1 MEKLRDPGKQGIFYL
16 ISSKFSNYDLY
27 LMIIPFMV
35 FIIIF
40 KYIPM
45 GGVIMAFQNYNLVQ
59 GLGKSPFVG
68 LKHFSDML
76 SDRGF
81 QSALKNTLVINFWKY
96 LTYTP
101 SPLILAIMIYEFP
114 FRRLKRV
121 AQTISYFPYFL
132 SWIIIYGIL
141 MNLLNIQDGVINQ
154 IIRALGGDPVA
165 FMVSKKHFI
174 PVIVI
179 SDIWKYVGFDSIIY
193 LSALS
198 AIDPQLFEA
207 ARVDGA
213 GKMTQIFRITI
224 PSISGTFFIM
234 FILSLGRILDAGHEQ
249 IIAMYSR
256 PVYEVADVLTTYVYR
271 TGIVNMR
278 YSYSS
283 AMGLF
288 SSLVGLVMVCASN
301 YISRKYSASS
311 IW

>member
-1 MEKLRDPGKQGIFYL
+1 
-16 ISSKFSNYDLY
+16 
-27 LMIIPFMV
+27 MV

-40 KYIPM
+40 KYLPM
-45 GGVIMAFQNYNLVQ
+45 GGLVMAFQNYNLVQ

-68 LKHFSDML
+68 LKHFRDMF

-81 QSALKNTLVINFWKY
+81 QNALRNTLTINFWKY

-101 SPLILAIMIYEFP
+101 SPLILAIMIYEIP
-114 FRRLKRV
+114 FQGPKRV

-132 SWIIIYGIL
+132 SWIIIFGIL
-141 MNLLNIQDGVINQ
+141 MNLLNIHDGVVNQ
-154 IIRALGGDPVA
+154 IIKALGGDPVA
-165 FMVSKKHFI
+165 FMVSRKHFVQI
-174 PVIVI
+174 LII

-207 ARVDGA
+207 ARIDGA
-213 GKMTQIFRITI
+213 GKMTQIFRITL

-234 FILSLGRILDAGHEQ
+234 FILSLGRLLDAGHEQ

-256 PVYEVADVLTTYVYR
+256 PVYEVADVLTTFVFR
-271 TGIVNMR
+271 IGILNMR
-278 YSYSS
+278 YSYSA

-288 SSLVGLVMVCASN
+288 SSLVGFIMVCSSN
-301 YISRKYSASS
+301 YIARKYNAAS